1 MRRLTDHERTALRE
15 IGPPGE
21 GPVPLEVF
29 DELIRLGWGYWADGF
44 WFVTAAGSE
53 ALWLDDLACISS

>member
-1 MRRLTDHERTALRE
+1 MRKLTDHERTALCE

-21 GPVPLEVF
+21 GPVPHEVF
-29 DELIRLGWGYWADGF
+29 DELVRLEWGYWADGF

-53 ALWLDDLACISS
+53 ALRLDDLARMSS